1 MGHRRFTQE
10 FRDEA
15 VQMVVTSGRPIAAVA
30 RDLGVN
36 EGTLG
41 NWAAIYRR
49 DHPASQELNINEREK
64 LIRLERENRELRLA
78 NDFLKKAAAYFAR
91 EQQ

>member
-1 MGHRRFTQE
+1 MGHRRFTRE

-41 NWAAIYRR
+41 NWAAI
-49 DHPASQELNINEREK
+49 
-64 LIRLERENRELRLA
+64 
-78 NDFLKKAAAYFAR
+78 
-91 EQQ
+91 

>member
-15 VQMVVTSGRPIAAVA
+15 VQMVVTSGRPIEAVA

-41 NWAAIYRR
+41 NWVAIYRR

-64 LIRLERENRELRLA
+64 LIRLERENRDLRLA
-78 NDFLKKAAAYFAR
+78 CLFYTSR
-91 EQQ
+91 CV